1 MQKNDIRKSKSL
13 KSCLFPRLIYFVAK
27 KLKFDV
33 VAGEEKPS
41 LSPLPVPEPSQKMM
55 IPPQIVNHPPAF
67 HLDLNT
73 N

>member
-1 MQKNDIRKSKSL
+1 MDYN
-13 KSCLFPRLIYFVAK
+13 
-27 KLKFDV
+27 
-33 VAGEEKPS
+33 VAGGTEIQAQDTGPDVKT
-41 LSPLPVPEPSQKMM
+41 M